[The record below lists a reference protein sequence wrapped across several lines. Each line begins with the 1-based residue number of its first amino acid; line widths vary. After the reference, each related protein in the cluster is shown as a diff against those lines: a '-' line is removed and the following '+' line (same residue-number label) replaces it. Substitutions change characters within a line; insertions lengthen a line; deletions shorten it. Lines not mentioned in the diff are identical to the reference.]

1 MDPFKTMIPVCTSIH
16 FAMLLN
22 WNGLM
27 ALEVLDRLPI
37 LLKIKLPLIWAVAFE
52 LVRSDR
58 AIIPKLKIAL

>member
-1 MDPFKTMIPVCTSIH
+1 
-16 FAMLLN
+16 
-22 WNGLM
+22 M